1 MYTKTN
7 PVTGTI
13 VTTKPARVFYVV
25 LGTDGFP
32 FETYGSI
39 YDLEDKWETVGPEEY
54 PTDGE
59 DGIEYYDTVIK
70 EYNSYISVEVRYW
83 LVVNPFKH

>member
-13 VTTKPARVFYVV
+13 VTTKPAEVFYVV

-32 FETYGSI
+32 LETYGSI
-39 YDLEDKWETVGPEEY
+39 YDLEDKWETVEFGEY

-59 DGIEYYDTVIK
+59 DGIEYYDTIIK
-70 EYNSYISVEVRYW
+70 EYDSYMSIEVRYW
-83 LVVNPFKH
+83 LVVNPFKC